1 MATISGKTCT
11 THADIAETMLRYKIT
26 ESAVARKLGVSRYT
40 IGRWLRDPALDSV
53 RLNVLRQA
61 VTELA
66 EAVLQLHWR
75 VK

>member
-1 MATISGKTCT
+1 MATINGKTCT
-11 THADIAETMLRYKIT
+11 THADIAEIMLRCKIT
-26 ESAVARKLGVSRYT
+26 EISVARKIGISRST